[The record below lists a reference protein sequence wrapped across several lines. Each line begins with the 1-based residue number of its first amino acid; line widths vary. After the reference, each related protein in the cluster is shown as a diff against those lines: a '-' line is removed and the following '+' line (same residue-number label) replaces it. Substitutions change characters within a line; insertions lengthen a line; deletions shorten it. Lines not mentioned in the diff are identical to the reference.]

1 MNELFPPTLDDAI
14 AEVERELRV
23 RERAYP
29 RFVANGTVTQA
40 RADKQMAAM
49 REAREHLHRLKGL
62 EK

>member
-1 MNELFPPTLDDAI
+1 MSELFAPTLDDAI
-14 AEVERELRV
+14 AEVDREIRV

-40 RADKQMAAM
+40 RADRQMAAM
-49 REAREHLHRLKGL
+49 REAKEQLHRLKGL